1 MKKCL
6 LLCAIFFVGICVTA
20 KAQNATNLDFNL
32 RDGKVVITYA
42 LDYPADIKVYYSL
55 DDGNTY
61 KEITK
66 ATGDFGAFVTP
77 SPMKRIDWDIFAE
90 VKDLEYESDVALA
103 IKVEAIANIYTAQ
116 AIEAAKQTISN
127 EKADQYLIVR
137 CDAIDAMI
145 YIDSTG
151 KGLPF
156 DKGAIRIPIE
166 AGKHHYKVMAPMY
179 ETNSETIEILA
190 YQNKEITVSLVPMF
204 ATVKIEANANDI
216 IYIDDEYVAKG
227 EWNGRLMEGQHT
239 LEARKDASHLAM
251 PYIYEAVRRTKQTI
265 DLKNLLP
272 AALMMVTSK
281 EDGADIY
288 IDGEKKGNTKIAS
301 VVPVATHAIRLKKQ
315 GFENTDTTVILEHG
329 KVADITLTMKPV
341 VNKFFV
347 MANVGYSIAPQM
359 SYGVTVGSVKYWGW
373 YLTATTNLS
382 FDFKNYDFASV
393 DNGYYTGEEKTTRFA
408 TTAGIIRRLNKTFYI
423 KAGVGYGIRSL
434 LWQKSDG
441 DWVSIEGY
449 SVKGLEAS
457 LGLQM
462 MFGRFVLSLDGELPL
477 SNIGSYSEIRIGVGY
492 AF

>member
-1 MKKCL
+1 MKRIL
-6 LLCAIFFVGICVTA
+6 LFCVILVVTICSTA
-20 KAQNATNLDFNL
+20 MAQTASNLDFNL
-32 RDGKVVITYA
+32 KDGKVVITYA
-42 LDYPADIKVYYSL
+42 LDYPADIKAYYSL

-66 ATGDFGAFVTP
+66 ATGDLGALITP
-77 SPMKRIDWDIFAE
+77 SPMKRIDWDAFAE
-90 VKDLEYESDVALA
+90 VKNLEYESDVALV
-103 IKVEAIANIYTAQ
+103 IKVEAIANVYTAQ
-116 AIEAAKQTISN
+116 AIEATKRAVSN

-156 DKGAIRIPIE
+156 DKGAIRIPIDV
-166 AGKHHYKVMAPMY
+166 GKHSYRVTAPMY
-179 ETNSETIEILA
+179 EPSSETIEILA
-190 YQNKEITVSLVPMF
+190 YQNKEISVSLVPMF
-204 ATVKIEANANDI
+204 ATVKIEANAGDL
-216 IYIDDEYVAKG
+216 IYIDGDCVAKG
-227 EWNGRLMEGQHT
+227 DWSGRLMEGRHK
-239 LEARKDASHLAM
+239 LEARKDTSYLAM
-251 PYIYEAVRRTKQTI
+251 PYIYEAVRGTEQTI

-281 EDGADIY
+281 EADADIY
-288 IDGEKKGNTKIAS
+288 IDGDKKGTTKIAS
-301 VVPVATHAIRLKKQ
+301 VVSVATHAIRLKKQ

-329 KVADITLTMKPV
+329 KVANITLAMKPV

-347 MANVGYSIAPQM
+347 MANVAYSVAPQM

-373 YLTATTNLS
+373 YLTAVTNLS
-382 FDFKNYDFASV
+382 FDFKDYDLASV
-393 DNGYYTGEEKTTRFA
+393 DKGYYTGEEKTTRFA
-408 TTAGIIRRLNKTFYI
+408 ATAGIIRRLNKTFYI

-477 SNIGSYSEIRIGVGY
+477 SNIGNYSEIRIGIGY